1 MSRRTRALQFRPD
14 VKRKIIERD
23 HGCIFCQIG
32 FYMNAS
38 ADFQYK
44 QLDIMHIVNRS
55 QGGLGIEQNGVTG
68 CRYHHQLLD
77 NGSKGLR
84 PDMISYIEEYM
95 HEASL
100 SGLEQRDACIPQIRV
115 PLKFT

>member
-1 MSRRTRALQFRPD
+1 MNRRTRTLQFRPD

-95 HEASL
+95 KRLYPDWNKAMLVYH
-100 SGLEQRDACIPQIRV
+100 
-115 PLKFT
+115 K

>member
-1 MSRRTRALQFRPD
+1 MNRRTRALQFRPD

-44 QLDIMHIVNRS
+44 
-55 QGGLGIEQNGVTG
+55 
-68 CRYHHQLLD
+68 
-77 NGSKGLR
+77 
-84 PDMISYIEEYM
+84 
-95 HEASL
+95 
-100 SGLEQRDACIPQIRV
+100 
-115 PLKFT
+115 